1 MKKPIFGIILRT
13 VFFYAFISGLWIIF
27 SDKAL
32 QSLRLKEEIYFK
44 ISIYKGWLFVI
55 ITSLLLALK
64 LKVEL
69 KKQKEAEEK
78 LEALNK
84 ELEVKVKERTEDLE
98 KALKRAEEADK
109 LKSAFLAVM
118 SHELRTP
125 LNSIIGFTGLMLK
138 ELPGPLNE
146 EQKKQLFMVKESSSH
161 LLSLI
166 NDVLDISKIEADQIE
181 IFEEEADLREILEKT
196 SLLIEPLASKKNLKI
211 EKKFSS
217 LPNPVFTDKRRLE
230 QILINLLNNSVKFSE
245 KGKIEYEAGFDGK
258 ELIFKIK
265 DNGIGIKE
273 EDIIKLFKPFSQI
286 ENGSDRN
293 HEGTGLGLAISYK
306 LAKILGGNLKAESVY
321 GKGSVFTLA
330 LPYKGKNEEKNIDN
344 RRQ

>member
-1 MKKPIFGIILRT
+1 
-13 VFFYAFISGLWIIF
+13 
-27 SDKAL
+27 
-32 QSLRLKEEIYFK
+32 
-44 ISIYKGWLFVI
+44 
-55 ITSLLLALK
+55 
-64 LKVEL
+64 
-69 KKQKEAEEK
+69 
-78 LEALNK
+78 
-84 ELEVKVKERTEDLE
+84 
-98 KALKRAEEADK
+98 
-109 LKSAFLAVM
+109 
-118 SHELRTP
+118 
-125 LNSIIGFTGLMLK
+125 
-138 ELPGPLNE
+138 
-146 EQKKQLFMVKESSSH
+146 MVKESSSH

-230 QILINLLNNSVKFSE
+230 QILINLLNNAVKFSE

-265 DNGIGIKE
+265 DKGIGIKE